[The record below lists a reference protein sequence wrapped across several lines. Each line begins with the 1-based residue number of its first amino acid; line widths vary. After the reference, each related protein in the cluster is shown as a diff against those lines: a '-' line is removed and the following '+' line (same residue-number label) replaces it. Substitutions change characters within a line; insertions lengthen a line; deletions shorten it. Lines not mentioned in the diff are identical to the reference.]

1 MNNEN
6 LVSLA
11 DRPAEER
18 KVIASLGG
26 IASGEARR
34 ERKAL
39 REAFEIALN
48 CPVTVKGTE
57 MSAVDAVALATVE
70 AAMNGDMR
78 AVTILRDT
86 CDGKPSEHII
96 TEPTISEETCREID
110 RILFEL
116 DEED

>member
-6 LVSLA
+6 LRNLA

-18 KVIASLGG
+18 RSIASMGG

-48 CPVTVKGTE
+48 CPVTVDGTE
-57 MSAVDAVALATVE
+57 MQAVDAVALATVE

-86 CDGKPSEHII
+86 CDGKPVERIEA
-96 TEPTISEETCREID
+96 TPAISEETRLEVE
-110 RILFEL
+110 RLLFGDD
-116 DEED
+116 DEN

>member
-6 LVSLA
+6 LVSLG

-18 KVIASLGG
+18 KAIASMGG
-26 IASGEARR
+26 FASGEARR

-48 CPVTVKGTE
+48 CSVTVDGTE
-57 MSAVDAVALATVE
+57 MQAVDAVALATVE

-86 CDGKPSEHII
+86 CDGKPVERII
-96 TEPTISEETCREID
+96 AEPSISEEARREVE
-110 RILFEL
+110 RLLFG
-116 DEED
+116 DDNEE

>member
-48 CPVTVKGTE
+48 CPVTVDGTE

-86 CDGKPSEHII
+86 CDGKPVERIEA
-96 TEPTISEETCREID
+96 TPAISEEARLEVE
-110 RILFEL
+110 RLLFGT
-116 DEED
+116 DEEE

>member
-6 LVSLA
+6 LRSLA

-18 KVIASLGG
+18 RNIASMGG

-48 CPVTVKGTE
+48 CPVTIDGTE
-57 MSAVDAVALATVE
+57 MQAVDAVALATVE

-78 AVTILRDT
+78 AVVNLRDT
-86 CDGKPSEHII
+86 CDGKPVERI
-96 TEPTISEETCREID
+96 EAAPAISEEARLEVE
-110 RILFEL
+110 RLLFGT
-116 DEED
+116 DEEE